1 MTAALVPGAQ
11 ILARVAGWIIVVFIG
26 LLGVL
31 VLWNIYT
38 NRIDLKFLLCEESG
52 KASLSR
58 FQFLVFTFVIRDELR
73 SHHAEDGQHSQYS
86 AGRMGAARCISGG
99 SYVISKGIQKSSTR
113 ATVVRNAEGG
123 SPRNDR

>member
-11 ILARVAGWIIVVFIG
+11 ILALVAGWIIVVFIG

-58 FQFLVFTFVIRDELR
+58 FQFLVFTFVIAMSFALITLR
-73 SHHAEDGQHSQYS
+73 TGSIPDIPQGVWALLG
-86 AGRMGAARCISGG
+86 ISGG
-99 SYVISKGIQKSSTR
+99 SYVISKGIQKNAEAAAR
-113 ATVVRNAEGG
+113 ATGDGG
-123 SPRNDR
+123 PGQ